1 MTRGAFNRPR
11 CIVQPPSRSMS
22 VMDDVLQHATIALGK
37 GENKLKKL
45 TPAEVWAQRSKRLNL
60 AAPADRYA
68 GE

>member
-1 MTRGAFNRPR
+1 
-11 CIVQPPSRSMS
+11 MS